1 MDRRSGNC
9 PTGRNRNTVAMKLTL
24 PVFFSN
30 NSIQARIDM
39 GESPHYSEYDVR
51 RCVFYHITALTVIE
65 DNDGT
70 LYCNIIA
77 GETDLISPLKIREVE
92 DLVDLATAIGFAD
105 GFKIWKE
112 KTQNA

>member
-1 MDRRSGNC
+1 
-9 PTGRNRNTVAMKLTL
+9 MKLTL

-30 NSIQARIDM
+30 KEIQQRIEI
-39 GESPHYSEYDVR
+39 GENPDYTDYDVR
-51 RCVFYHITALTVIE
+51 RCIFYSITALTVIE

-92 DLVDLATAIGFAD
+92 ELVDLANAIGFAD

-112 KTQNA
+112 KTHNA